1 MILQALILS
10 GGLAFAFALGSLFG
24 PGLGNE
30 IAAGLLGG
38 LAILAA
44 LRYVQ

>member
-1 MILQALILS
+1 V
-10 GGLAFAFALGSLFG
+10 AFAFALGSLFG
-24 PGLGNE
+24 LGLDNE

-38 LAILAA
+38 LATLPA